1 MNHYI
6 KTALAAAALTLGA
19 QAAQAQIVFYENDN
33 FQGRN
38 FTANGSV
45 ENFKRYGFNDRASSV
60 VVLHERWEAC
70 EDVRFGGR
78 CVVLRRGRYPSL
90 GAMGMNDRISSVR
103 EVSRDAWVDDER
115 YAPHAPLPAYDDRRR
130 DNEQMFQ
137 ANVTAVHAV
146 VGPPTQRC
154 WVEQQQVVQNNDR
167 GPNVGGALA
176 GALIGGVLGH
186 QVGGGT
192 GKDLATAGGAVAGAA
207 IGANAGRD
215 NGQSVSTQNVQRC
228 ASVPSQ
234 ARPEFWD
241 VTYVFRGQQHQV
253 QLTSQPGATITVNSQ
268 GEPRN

>member
-1 MNHYI
+1 MNTLI
-6 KTALAAAALTLGA
+6 RTALAIATLTLIG
-19 QAAQAQIVFYENDN
+19 QAAQAQIVFYEDDN
-33 FQGRN
+33 FQGRS

-60 VVLHERWEAC
+60 VVMHERWEAC
-70 EDVRFGGR
+70 DDVRFGGR
-78 CVVLRRGRYPSL
+78 CIVLRQGRYPSL

-103 EVSRDAWVDDER
+103 EVSRDAWVDDSH
-115 YAPHAPLPAYDDRRR
+115 YAPHAPLPAYDNRRR
-130 DNEQMFQ
+130 DGEQLFQ

-154 WVEQQQVVQNNDR
+154 WVEQQQVMQNNDR

-215 NGQSVSTQNVQRC
+215 YGQSSSTQNVQRC
-228 ASVPSQ
+228 ASAPSQ

-241 VTYVFRGQQHQV
+241 VSYEFRGRQHQV
-253 QLTSQPGATITVNSQ
+253 QMASQPGPYINVNGQ
-268 GEPRN
+268 GEPRS

>member
-1 MNHYI
+1 MNTMI
-6 KTALAAAALTLGA
+6 RTTLAAAALALGT
-19 QAAQAQIVFYENDN
+19 QAVQAQIVFYENDN

-45 ENFKRYGFNDRASSV
+45 DNFRRSGFNDRASSV
-60 VVLHERWEAC
+60 VVLNERWEAC

-78 CVVLRRGRYPSL
+78 CMVLRKGRYPSL
-90 GAMGMNDRISSVR
+90 AAMGMNDRISSVR
-103 EVSRDAWVDDER
+103 EVKRDAWVDDGR

-130 DNEQMFQ
+130 KGEQLFQ
-137 ANVTAVHAV
+137 ANVTAVRAV

-154 WVEQQQVVQNNDR
+154 WVEQQQVMQNNDR
-167 GPNVGGALA
+167 GPNIGGALA

-192 GKDLATAGGAVAGAA
+192 GKDIATAGGAVAGAA

-215 NGQSVSTQNVQRC
+215 SGQSVSTQNVQRC
-228 ASVPSQ
+228 ASTPSQ

-241 VTYVFRGQQHQV
+241 VSYNFRGQEHQV
-253 QLTSQPGATITVNSQ
+253 QMTSQPGATITVNNR